1 MIKICKYLND
11 NKILCRKE
19 VQRRQKWNISLKPNS
34 DDIKYKW
41 SKSTIGKIL
50 TNETYIGNVVQNRTT
65 SVSYKNHKIV
75 YRPREEWIVV
85 KNTHEPIISKEE
97 YNKVQD
103 ILKVRNYERKP
114 TSNLTIYYGK
124 IKCADCGSGMC
135 KMEDFRGNRS
145 CSNYYC
151 RNYKTT
157 SSNCSPH
164 KIKTSTLNHLVLRTI
179 LMQVKLVMDVE
190 KAIKKLKIDGKQ
202 KEIEKKYSYNL
213 SVITNNIEKCK
224 RLKKVSYEDWKL
236 EKISKEQF
244 ICNSNNY
251 DKQIENLN
259 KEMNGLKNVYNESIK
274 ELKKDGYWID
284 HFKKNKNIKTLTREI
299 IYELIDTI
307 YVHEGENIT
316 IKFKY
321 QDEYEKALNFLKSQ
335 EVDANE

>member
-1 MIKICKYLND
+1 
-11 NKILCRKE
+11 
-19 VQRRQKWNISLKPNS
+19 
-34 DDIKYKW
+34 
-41 SKSTIGKIL
+41 
-50 TNETYIGNVVQNRTT
+50 
-65 SVSYKNHKIV
+65 
-75 YRPREEWIVV
+75 
-85 KNTHEPIISKEE
+85 
-97 YNKVQD
+97 
-103 ILKVRNYERKP
+103 
-114 TSNLTIYYGK
+114 
-124 IKCADCGSGMC
+124 
-135 KMEDFRGNRS
+135 
-145 CSNYYC
+145 
-151 RNYKTT
+151 
-157 SSNCSPH
+157 
-164 KIKTSTLNHLVLRTI
+164 
-179 LMQVKLVMDVE
+179 MQVKLVMDVE

-259 KEMNGLKNVYNESIK
+259 KEMNSLKNVYNESIK